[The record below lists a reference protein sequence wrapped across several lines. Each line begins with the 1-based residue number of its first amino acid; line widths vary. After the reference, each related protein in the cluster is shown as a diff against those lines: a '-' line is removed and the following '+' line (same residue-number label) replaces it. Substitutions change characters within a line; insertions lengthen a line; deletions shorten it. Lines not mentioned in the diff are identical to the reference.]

1 MNYLQIIEGLCG
13 VCADMARIISEQQ
26 KVLAQH
32 NALAMEGEI
41 ATTRSQYLALTGDF
55 PDALQEGGEPD
66 VH

>member
-41 ATTRSQYLALTGDF
+41 AKTRSQYLAL
-55 PDALQEGGEPD
+55 
-66 VH
+66 